1 MKVNIS
7 VITLPVYDLEQSLH
21 FYRDGIGLET
31 EGIHGGKVIESCVTF
46 ELQDG
51 LQLLLLPQEMFEKFS
66 HGRPIA
72 KNSIETILSFAVG
85 SQEMHE
91 AILGRVER
99 MGGKLLPSV
108 GGTAYFEDPDG
119 HIWEMTT

>member
-7 VITLPVYDLEQSLH
+7 VITLPVFDLQKSLA

-31 EGIHGGKVIESCVTF
+31 DGIRNRGSIHSSVVF
-46 ELQDG
+46 DLQDG
-51 LQLLLLPQEMFEKFS
+51 LQLLLLPHEVFEQFS
-66 HGRPIA
+66 HGHPIA
-72 KNSIETILSFAVG
+72 DGAIDSILSFMVDDKT
-85 SQEMHE
+85 EHDR
-91 AILGRVER
+91 IVDRVEA

-108 GGTAYFEDPDG
+108 GGTTYFKDPDG